1 MLTRK
6 RKAKARGPAD
16 RSPPTGRPGRK
27 ARSAAKTPAGRKA
40 KSGASVQ
47 EPGPALKPQARKSA
61 VAPGKKKP
69 KAKGLPKRS
78 SKPSPAPPIALSRL
92 EEEAERLSP
101 ACAGPHADRPP
112 PVPEGDEP
120 VAQSSAV
127 KKKAAQTKAPRLTPV
142 PKPGEAKGMKGKPAQ
157 LPVTAEQLADRQ
169 REISVAEF
177 FQKNRHLLGFDNPRK
192 ALLTAIKEAVDNS
205 LDACEEARIL
215 PDIKVEIHTTK
226 HEERFRVVVEDNG
239 PGIVQAQIGRIFGKL
254 LYGSK
259 FHRLKMSRGQQ
270 GIGISAAGM
279 YGQLTTGKPAK
290 ITSRTAPDRPAR
302 YYEIM
307 LNTTKN
313 EPVIL
318 KDEEVEW
325 KSERGTRVE
334 IVMEARYQKGRQSID
349 EYLEQTAIANPHVRI
364 SYRTPDGAR
373 RTFSRASQT
382 LPAEPREIKPHPHG
396 VELGLLMKML
406 KDSKLRFLTAFLHQ
420 EFSRVSTAV
429 AKRLCE
435 AAKIR
440 PKAKPSRLT
449 HEDVEALYHAIDKAK
464 LMAPPTNCLAPIR
477 EQEIE
482 AGLRKQIKSDFVTAV
497 SRRPTV
503 YRGNPFLV
511 EAGIAWGGE
520 QAPEG
525 LVRVLR
531 FANRVPL
538 LYQRTAGAI
547 YDAVVDTSWRNYHVP
562 QSRGALP
569 SGPLT
574 IMVHFASVW
583 VPFTSESKEAIADYP
598 EIHKEM
604 RLALQECGRRLAQFL
619 RRRRRAQDAERKK
632 SYIELYIPHIAIGLR
647 EILGF
652 SGAEQGRTEKR
663 LKAMLEK
670 RVANGN
676 GNGGGGSTPPAAG
689 QAADEKL
696 GPKSVPKAKG
706 VVKAKAKG
714 EKKRK
719 GR

>member
-1 MLTRK
+1 MKGNVLTKKRKARATPNKSRAGRKAKAKAKAEAGTSVVAPGK
-6 RKAKARGPAD
+6 RKAKAGIREP
-16 RSPPTGRPGRK
+16 STKGRK
-27 ARSAAKTPAGRKA
+27 R
-40 KSGASVQ
+40 
-47 EPGPALKPQARKSA
+47 
-61 VAPGKKKP
+61 
-69 KAKGLPKRS
+69 LP
-78 SKPSPAPPIALSRL
+78 PPPMTLSRL
-92 EEEAERLSP
+92 EEEAEQLSP
-101 ACAGPHADRPP
+101 PP
-112 PVPEGDEP
+112 APEGDEQ
-120 VAQSSAV
+120 VAHSSAV
-127 KKKAAQTKAPRLTPV
+127 KKKTAKSVAPRLVAV
-142 PKPGEAKGMKGKPAQ
+142 PKPDEAKGKKGKPAQ
-157 LPVTAEQLADRQ
+157 LPVTAETMADRQ

-205 LDACEEARIL
+205 LDACEEARML
-215 PDIKVEIHTTK
+215 PDIKVEIHATK
-226 HEERFRVVVEDNG
+226 HEDRFRVVVEDNG

-279 YGQLTTGKPAK
+279 YGQLTTGRPAK
-290 ITSRTAPDRPAR
+290 ITSRISPDKPAR

-307 LNTTKN
+307 MNTTKN

-318 KDEEVEW
+318 RNEEVDW
-325 KSERGTRVE
+325 KCDHGTRVE
-334 IVMEARYQKGRQSID
+334 IVMAARYQKGRQSID

-364 SYRTPDGAR
+364 SYRTPDGVR
-373 RTFSRASQT
+373 RTFSRASQA
-382 LPAEPREIKPHPHG
+382 LPAEPKEIKPHPHG

-406 KDSKLRFLTAFLHQ
+406 KDSKERTLTAFLHQ

-429 AKRLCE
+429 ARRICE
-435 AAKIR
+435 AAKVR
-440 PKAKPSRLT
+440 PKAKPSRLA
-449 HEDVEALYHAIDKAK
+449 HEEVEALYHAIDKTK
-464 LMAPPTNCLAPIR
+464 LMAPPTNCLAPIGA
-477 EQEIE
+477 EEIRK
-482 AGLRKQIKSDFVTAV
+482 GLKKQINADFYEAV
-497 SRRPTV
+497 SRKPAV

-520 QAPEG
+520 QPPEG
-525 LVRVLR
+525 LARVLR

-547 YDAVVDTSWRNYHVP
+547 YDAVVDTAWRNYHVP

-574 IMVHFASVW
+574 IMVHFASAW

-632 SYIELYIPHIAIGLR
+632 SYIEKYIPHIAIGLR
-647 EILGF
+647 EILSL
-652 SGAEQGRTEKR
+652 SGAEQARTEKR

-676 GNGGGGSTPPAAG
+676 GNGDGNSTQHAAG
-689 QAADEKL
+689 PVEGEKP
-696 GPKSVPKAKG
+696 GPGDDNEPGTEAVPKAEGG
-706 VVKAKAKG
+706 VKAKG